1 MRQARRRRTGLST
14 VRVTTG
20 LVGRDRYVLRWLKGR
35 PYLYLRE
42 YLGAAGHARP
52 RLRDVYLGAV
62 PPVVLRA
69 GGERLSAYAFRLR
82 GRLVARLLRE
92 GSRQIRRARTRRDR

>member
-1 MRQARRRRTGLST
+1 MRVAS
-14 VRVTTG
+14 G

-62 PPVVLRA
+62 PPKVLRE
-69 GGERLSAYAFRLR
+69 GGERLSAFAFQLR
-82 GRLVARLLRE
+82 GRLVARLVRE
-92 GSRQIRRARTRRDR
+92 GRRQLRRARGRAR

>member
-1 MRQARRRRTGLST
+1 MRVAS
-14 VRVTTG
+14 G

-62 PPVVLRA
+62 PLSLVRA
-69 GGERLSAYAFRLR
+69 GGARLSAYAFRLR
-82 GRLVARLLRE
+82 GRLVALLVRE
-92 GSRQIRRARTRRDR
+92 GRRQLRAARRRRRR

>member
-1 MRQARRRRTGLST
+1 
-14 VRVTTG
+14 VRVASG
-20 LVGRDRYVLRWLKGR
+20 LVGRDRYVLRWLKGC

-62 PPVVLRA
+62 SPGLVHA
-69 GGERLSAYAFRLR
+69 TDQRLSAFALHLR
-82 GRLVARLLRE
+82 ARLVARLLRE
-92 GSRQIRRARTRRDR
+92 GRRQLRAARRRRR